1 MRFALTPKA
10 CIAGALIALAMAAP
24 VRADEPSAEGIALA
38 ASVLDDVGLNNSVAA
53 IVPLTLR
60 DLERNIAA
68 IHPEMQSALTEASVA
83 ILPEFAKSGEKVL
96 GDLAHV
102 FAARMTEP
110 ELRDTKAFFE
120 SPVGKKYLE
129 SQPVILQEFSVATS
143 VWRRQLS
150 TDLLARLRE
159 EMKKKGYDF

>member
-1 MRFALTPKA
+1 MKFALTPKA
-10 CIAGALIALAMAAP
+10 FIAVALMALAMAPPA
-24 VRADEPSAEGIALA
+24 RGDEPSPDAITLA
-38 ASVLDDVGLNNSVAA
+38 ASILNDIGLNNSVAA

-60 DLERNIAA
+60 ELERNIAA
-68 IHPEMQSALTEASVA
+68 IHPEMQSALTESSVA
-83 ILPEFAKSGEKVL
+83 ILPEFAKSDEKVL

-102 FAARMTEP
+102 FASRMTEQ

-129 SQPVILQEFSVATS
+129 SQPVILQEFSAATN

-150 TDLLARLRE
+150 NDLLARLRQ
-159 EMKKKGYDF
+159 EMKKKGYEF